1 MTKQRS
7 TQKKLWLLCCILA
20 IGIAIIGFTPFA
32 IPENTFRPQFMGM
45 PYPLWV
51 SMLLSVLLVLLTF
64 LGTLVH
70 PGNANTDEE

>member
-1 MTKQRS
+1 MKLA

-20 IGIAIIGFTPFA
+20 ALIAIAGFTPFA
-32 IPENTFRPQFMGM
+32 IPENTFHPQFMGM
-45 PYPLWV
+45 PYPLWI

-70 PGNANTDEE
+70 PGNSKTDEE